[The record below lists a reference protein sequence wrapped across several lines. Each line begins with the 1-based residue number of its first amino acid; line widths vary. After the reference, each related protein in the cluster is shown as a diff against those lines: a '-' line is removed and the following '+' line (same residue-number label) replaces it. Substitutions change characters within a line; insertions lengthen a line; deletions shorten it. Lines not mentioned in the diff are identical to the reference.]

1 MSRVSGIVKLVKN
14 AEKLSKTV
22 SKSKPKRNID
32 LPNVFDTNLKTPKTN
47 TTSIFENSTK
57 IPSIESPFNL
67 PEGITFTK
75 QPKRILKVD
84 GVKQEFGK
92 SDVNIANLETVIAER
107 PEKQNVKSA
116 YEHFNYPF
124 CYIIYS
130 APVRLRGIGQIFK
143 Q

>member
-1 MSRVSGIVKLVKN
+1 MSRVSGIVKLVKS

-32 LPNVFDTNLKTPKTN
+32 LPNLFDANLKISKTN

-57 IPSIESPFNL
+57 ISRIESPFNL

-84 GVKQEFGK
+84 DVKQEFPLGEIEADFLINEMREIK
-92 SDVNIANLETVIAER
+92 HRL
-107 PEKQNVKSA
+107 
-116 YEHFNYPF
+116 FNESIPQWSLL
-124 CYIIYS
+124 IKDPIS
-130 APVRLRGIGQIFK
+130 H
-143 Q
+143 